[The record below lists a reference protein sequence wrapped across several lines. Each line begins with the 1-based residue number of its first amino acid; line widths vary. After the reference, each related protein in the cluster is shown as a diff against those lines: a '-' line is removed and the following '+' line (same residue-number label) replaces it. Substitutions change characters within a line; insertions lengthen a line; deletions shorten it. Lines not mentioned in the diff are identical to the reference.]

1 MLMDRRSVLL
11 IKPGSMGDV
20 IHALPVASAIR
31 QAWPEAELTWVVD
44 PRWAPL
50 LSGNPAVS
58 AVKHFPREDF
68 RGAGGWT
75 RALRWYAGLGGL
87 RPDVVVDLQGL
98 LRSALMAKCS
108 GGKSIIGL
116 ADAREGAGMF
126 YGRTAATVS
135 DEHAVRRYLR
145 VLPLLGIDVPER
157 CDFPLPEGGR
167 PSLPDGFVVLHP
179 FARGTGKSLG
189 AEAIRGFVSGFRSR
203 SSACLVIV
211 GRGEVPAGLPDG
223 VVDLCG
229 KTSLDGLVG
238 ILRAARFVVSVDSGP
253 MHLAAAVGTP
263 LLGIHTWSDPRLV
276 GPFSEEAWIWQ
287 GGEIRR
293 QNFFRAPLDQQE
305 FTPDS
310 AAAIAR
316 FAAEQAN

>member
-1 MLMDRRSVLL
+1 MGSRRVLL

-31 QAWPEAELTWVVD
+31 QAWPESELTWIVD

-50 LSGNPAVS
+50 LSGNPVVS
-58 AVKHFPREDF
+58 ATKHFPREDF
-68 RGAGGWT
+68 RGAGGWA
-75 RALRWYAGLGGL
+75 RALRWYAGLRGL
-87 RPDVVVDLQGL
+87 KPDVVVDLQGL
-98 LRSALMAKCS
+98 LRSALMAGCS
-108 GGKSIIGL
+108 GGKTIVGL
-116 ADAREGAGMF
+116 ADAREGGRFF
-126 YGRTAATVS
+126 YSRSAATVPV
-135 DEHAVRRYLR
+135 EHAVRRYLR
-145 VLPLLGIDVPER
+145 VLPMLGIDVPEA
-157 CDFPLPEGGR
+157 CAFPLPAGEP

-179 FARGTGKSLG
+179 FARGAGKSLG

-229 KTSLDGLVG
+229 KTPLEGLVG

-276 GPFSEEAWIWQ
+276 GPFSEEDWIWQ

-293 QNFFRAPLDQQE
+293 QNFTREPLVQRE

-310 AAAIAR
+310 AAAVAR
-316 FAAEQAN
+316 FAAEQVG